1 MQPASS
7 CYGSRQSE
15 GMSLISGDPEE
26 QSPRDCS
33 RSRSSSSAKHR
44 RRRCRV
50 LIATSSTVASLASLA
65 LILWLTLRPSS
76 PRFSLLAATA
86 TVHDDDASATIVV
99 DAALTAHNPN
109 AHATALYGQLRA
121 SASYAGVPLG
131 ACAPLPPLEQP
142 DQGDAVLSALLTSST
157 SPPSAWR
164 PVPGAQALL
173 RVRIEGQ
180 LRWKVASW
188 VSGRHGLTVDCVAAV
203 VPSSSPGKQQRQG
216 SSSSSPSQ
224 CATQVL

>member
-1 MQPASS
+1 
-7 CYGSRQSE
+7 
-15 GMSLISGDPEE
+15 MSLITGDPE

-33 RSRSSSSAKHR
+33 RSRSSSSGKHR
-44 RRRCRV
+44 RLCRV
-50 LIATSSTVASLASLA
+50 LIAASSTVASLASLA

-86 TVHDDDASATIVV
+86 TLDDDASAATIIV
-99 DAALTAHNPN
+99 DAALIAHNPN

-131 ACAPLPPLEQP
+131 AGAPLPALEQP

-157 SPPSAWR
+157 SPSWSWR
-164 PVPGAQALL
+164 PAPGRRALL

-203 VPSSSPGKQQRQG
+203 VPSSAGQQQQQQV
-216 SSSSSPSQ
+216 SSSSPSQ

>member
-50 LIATSSTVASLASLA
+50 LIATSSTVLASLA

-86 TVHDDDASATIVV
+86 TVHDDDASATIVG

-131 ACAPLPPLEQP
+131 AGAPLEQP

-157 SPPSAWR
+157 SRR
-164 PVPGAQALL
+164 PAPGGRALL

>member
-1 MQPASS
+1 
-7 CYGSRQSE
+7 
-15 GMSLISGDPEE
+15 MSLITGDPE

-33 RSRSSSSAKHR
+33 RSRSSSSGKH

-50 LIATSSTVASLASLA
+50 LIAASSTVASLASLA
-65 LILWLTLRPSS
+65 LLWLTLRPSS

-86 TVHDDDASATIVV
+86 TLDDEASAATIVV
-99 DAALTAHNPN
+99 DAALIAHNPN

-131 ACAPLPPLEQP
+131 AGAPLPALEQP

-157 SPPSAWR
+157 SPSWSWR
-164 PVPGAQALL
+164 PAPGGRALL

-203 VPSSSPGKQQRQG
+203 VPSSAGQTQQQQQQG
-216 SSSSSPSQ
+216 SSSSPSQ

>member
-131 ACAPLPPLEQP
+131 AGAPLPPLEQP

-157 SPPSAWR
+157 SRR
-164 PVPGAQALL
+164 PAPGGRALL

-203 VPSSSPGKQQRQG
+203 VPSSAGAGKQQQAG
-216 SSSSSPSQ
+216 SSSSQ
-224 CATQVL
+224 CATQVV

>member
-86 TVHDDDASATIVV
+86 TVDDAAASASIVV
-99 DAALTAHNPN
+99 DAALAAHNPN

-121 SASYAGVPLG
+121 TASYAGVPLG
-131 ACAPLPPLEQP
+131 AGAPLEQP

-157 SPPSAWR
+157 SRR
-164 PVPGAQALL
+164 PAPGGRALL